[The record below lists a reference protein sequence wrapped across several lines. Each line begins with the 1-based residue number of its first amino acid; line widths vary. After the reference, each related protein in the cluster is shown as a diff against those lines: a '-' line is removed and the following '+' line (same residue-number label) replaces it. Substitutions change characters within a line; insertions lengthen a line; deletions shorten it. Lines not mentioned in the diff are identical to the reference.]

1 MGAVIVT
8 GVLKTHPIHRD
19 IIHDIEKTKTK
30 KQATKTDG
38 KQCLNYPKNKE
49 YKNDDMTNSKV
60 VGEVKTGRHVL
71 S

>member
-8 GVLKTHPIHRD
+8 GVLKTHPIQGD
-19 IIHDIEKTKTK
+19 IIHDVEKKTK
-30 KQATKTDG
+30 KLATKPDG
-38 KQCLNYPKNKE
+38 KQCLNYPENKE
-49 YKNDDMTNSKV
+49 NKNDDTTNSKV

>member
-1 MGAVIVT
+1 MT
-8 GVLKTHPIHRD
+8 LRK
-19 IIHDIEKTKTK
+19 KTK
-30 KQATKTDG
+30 KLATKPDG
-38 KQCLNYPKNKE
+38 KQSLNYPENKE